1 METTGTQITLRTPCA
16 LDAMRVMKQAVP
28 EALIGAG
35 TVTTRERLIAA
46 KVAGADFIVSPGT
59 TAELWAAGES
69 EQMPILPGFSTAS
82 EAMRLMD
89 LGFSVGKF
97 FPAEASGGVK
107 YLQALAGPLPE
118 FQICPTG
125 GITLE
130 SAPSFLACANVVCV
144 GGSWIASA
152 DLLRQ
157 GDYSEISLRAKQAAD
172 L

>member
-1 METTGTQITLRTPCA
+1 MMSVIQDAVGRHRVMPVLVIPELTMAAPLAEALAEGGLTVFEITLRTPCA

-89 LGFSVGKF
+89 LGFDRW
-97 FPAEASGGVK
+97 
-107 YLQALAGPLPE
+107 
-118 FQICPTG
+118 T
-125 GITLE
+125 
-130 SAPSFLACANVVCV
+130 
-144 GGSWIASA
+144 
-152 DLLRQ
+152 D
-157 GDYSEISLRAKQAAD
+157 
-172 L
+172 